1 MKIEGLQIQGTL
13 CPVFGKQ
20 AVTED
25 KRVEMMG
32 ERKKVILGLIQRS
45 LEARDVH

>member
-32 ERKKVILGLIQRS
+32 AEESDLRIDSEKSRG
-45 LEARDVH
+45 